1 MFTIV
6 IEVIHTLVETHVI
19 VTVRSDTICTETN
32 EVSNHCRSHQ
42 HLAPPLA
49 RNLDDPRTNRRTCV
63 SYHGVLLRE
72 HRLGYTKLVLGISQ
86 VELGFTA
93 ST

>member
-6 IEVIHTLVETHVI
+6 IEAIHTLLEPHVI
-19 VTVRSDTICTETN
+19 VTVKSDTICTEAI
-32 EVSNHCRSHQ
+32 EVSNHFRSHQ
-42 HLAPPLA
+42 YLAPPLA

-72 HRLGYTKLVLGISQ
+72 HPLGYIKLVLGISQ
-86 VELGFTA
+86 VDIGLTA